1 MKPPIIVVTGAIGSG
16 KSTVARILASAG
28 GTMIDCDALAK
39 RALDTEEVHRRLT
52 AQFGTGILT
61 RSGRLSP
68 TRLGRAVFADEK
80 KLRILNR
87 IIRPYVKGLIN
98 DEVRRF
104 RTEAVY
110 IVLDAVLFF
119 QYKFRF
125 KVDLVVATKAPEDV
139 RRRRLVTGRGISYED
154 AAMRIDR
161 QRRMHRDWL
170 RADIILR
177 TDVPRAAMRRTARAV
192 RDSFLRTHGLD

>member
-1 MKPPIIVVTGAIGSG
+1 MKSPIIVVTGAIGSG
-16 KSTVARILASAG
+16 KSTVAIILASAG
-28 GTMIDCDALAK
+28 GTVVDCDALAR
-39 RALDTEEVHRRLT
+39 RALDAEEVHRRLT
-52 AQFGTGILT
+52 ALFGTGILT
-61 RSGRLSP
+61 RTGRLSR
-68 TRLGRAVFADEK
+68 TRLGRIVFADERN
-80 KLRILNR
+80 LHALNR
-87 IIRPYVKGLIN
+87 IVRPFVKKLIT
-98 DEVRRF
+98 DEVKRL
-104 RTEAVY
+104 RTQALY

-125 KVDLVVATKAPEDV
+125 KVDLVVATKAPEDL

-161 QRRMHRDWL
+161 QRRMHHDWL

-177 TDVPRAAMRRTARAV
+177 TDIPRAAMRRAARAV